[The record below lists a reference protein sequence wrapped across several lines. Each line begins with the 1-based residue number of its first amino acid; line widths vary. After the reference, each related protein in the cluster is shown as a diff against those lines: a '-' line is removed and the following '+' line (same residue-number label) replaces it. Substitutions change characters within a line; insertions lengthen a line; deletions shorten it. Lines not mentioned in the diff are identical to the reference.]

1 MKTAKELIE
10 ELEILMIQLVNHDRR
25 HARMSA
31 FRLMYV
37 QTKIKI
43 YQEILGVRN
52 PVQLST
58 TMQGHEL
65 SARQCTTNRK
75 DKNKNPNDETVTA
88 AR

>member
-25 HARMSA
+25 RTRMSA
-31 FRLMYV
+31 FGLMYV

-58 TMQGHEL
+58 TAQGHALLKVSE
-65 SARQCTTNRK
+65 
-75 DKNKNPNDETVTA
+75 
-88 AR
+88 